1 MYRKSDTRTK
11 LLFSQSQPIAFLLFS
26 LPSPSSLL
34 IIRTLSS
41 EDGDGSENVAEKV
54 NSRSSN
60 LQVHLREI
68 TVFMALADIN
78 FLLLLSTAD
87 DVSGLY
93 WVSLWWLRYVFFQP
107 STVIITVQSTPMCKR
122 PQTIRRFIVGAYE
135 NLTQGSL
142 PRKGPNSCTFWKRIH
157 CGKFQV
163 YQMCRFMFSMK
174 VLRILWLVYIQRM

>member
-68 TVFMALADIN
+68 TGFMALADIN

-93 WVSLWWLRYVFFQP
+93 
-107 STVIITVQSTPMCKR
+107 
-122 PQTIRRFIVGAYE
+122 
-135 NLTQGSL
+135 
-142 PRKGPNSCTFWKRIH
+142 
-157 CGKFQV
+157 
-163 YQMCRFMFSMK
+163 
-174 VLRILWLVYIQRM
+174 